1 MIDHDLFIKW
11 ADHKI
16 GQPIIKGDQIRFNS
30 PFCEDNKHHLYCNIK
45 KFWKGVYNCFK
56 SNNKGTVVA
65 LVMKVDNCNYDSA
78 LETLGIKKN
87 KFFEKFEIEF
97 EGANIELLPQEEFS
111 ILQIPDSIVPINEAP
126 SWLKNKAKEY
136 LQSRLISQDIF
147 YLGIDGRM
155 KNRIIIPYKN
165 RTGDWIYYNGRA
177 LFENKLRYLGP
188 PKDEHDIGK
197 SDVIFFPKWF
207 EHNQKIYVCEGEF
220 DCLSICD
227 KEIVACAIGGKFVS
241 VKQASILSNK
251 KICLSFDND
260 EAGKTA
266 IETSA
271 KLLKSFGCQVTF
283 VHPPQEIKDW
293 NEFLIK
299 HGKNMLFQYIKLAEK
314 ELEV

>member
-65 LVMKVDNCNYDSA
+65 LVMNVENCSYDKA
-78 LETLGIKKN
+78 LEILGIKQT
-87 KFFEKFEIEF
+87 KFFEKFELDVGGIDTECF
-97 EGANIELLPQEEFS
+97 NKEEF
-111 ILQIPDSIVPINEAP
+111 LTMPIPDGIVHIDEAP
-126 SWLKNKAKEY
+126 SWYRDKIKSY
-136 LQSRLISQDIF
+136 LISRKIEPSMF
-147 YLGIDGRM
+147 YFGIDGRM
-155 KNRIIIPYKN
+155 KNRIVIPYKDRKN
-165 RTGDWIYYNGRA
+165 NWIYYNGRA

-207 EHNQKIYVCEGEF
+207 EQNQKIYVCEGEF
-220 DCLSICD
+220 DCLSICS
-227 KEIVACAIGGKFVS
+227 KEVVACAIGGKFVS
-241 VKQASILSNK
+241 VKQASVLSNK
-251 KICLSFDND
+251 KICLAFDND
-260 EAGKTA
+260 DAGQMS
-266 IETSA
+266 IESSA
-271 KLLKSFGCQVTF
+271 KLLKSFGCQVSF
-283 VHPPQEIKDW
+283 VCPPQDIKDW

-299 HGKNMLFQYIKLAEK
+299 HDKNMLFQYIKLAEK
-314 ELEV
+314 DMDG